1 MSLVR
6 LTHRTTRLVEIPG
19 GPIVV
24 ELIPGPHPLVTLR
37 RKRARKP
44 FRTIEVVDPA
54 RPMIQTTMH
63 LFLDP

>member
-6 LTHRTTRLVEIPG
+6 LTHDTRRLVEIPG

-24 ELIPGPHPLVTLR
+24 ELLTGPPPRITLR

-44 FRTIEVVDPA
+44 FRSIEVADPA
-54 RPMIQTTMH
+54 APLLQTLMH
-63 LFLDP
+63 LFPDP